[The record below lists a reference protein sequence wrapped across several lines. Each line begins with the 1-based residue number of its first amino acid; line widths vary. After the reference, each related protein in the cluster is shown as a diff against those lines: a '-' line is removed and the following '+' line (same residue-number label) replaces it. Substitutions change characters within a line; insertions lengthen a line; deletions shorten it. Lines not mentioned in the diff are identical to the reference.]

1 MAQDGL
7 LRLRMVRVL
16 PAVPGVVFQALTDPV
31 ELAKWWGP
39 DGFVIPRVESD
50 LRPGGAYRIEMQP
63 PQGASFFLAGEFL
76 DVDPP
81 ALLSYTFRWEDP
93 DPADRETTVTL
104 ELHGVGASS
113 TRLVFVQGDFAT
125 EGRLALHDEGWTQG
139 FDKLEDLLRGR

>member
-1 MAQDGL
+1 MAQDGA

-16 PAVPGVVFQALTDPV
+16 PAVPGVVFQALTEPG

-63 PQGASFFLAGEFL
+63 PEGDSFFLTGEFL
-76 DVDPP
+76 EVEPP

-93 DPADRETTVTL
+93 DPEDRETIVVL
-104 ELHGVGASS
+104 ELHGDGGGS
-113 TRLVFVQGDFAT
+113 TRLVFVQLGFAT

-139 FDKLEDLLRGR
+139 FDKLEGLLRRR